1 MVIVYFSTCTVI
13 VIIIVTSSSSSCGGG
28 VAQAQTPAIKNY
40 SIELGCPNQYQSE
53 IQRVSPVQWTPS
65 DTRRDLPE
73 HLHRMNR

>member
-1 MVIVYFSTCTVI
+1 MSLDDKIKK
-13 VIIIVTSSSSSCGGG
+13 G

-53 IQRVSPVQWTPS
+53 DQRVSPVQWPPS

-73 HLHRMNR
+73 RLHRMNR